1 MLNNREAFY
10 VRKNLFRWLMQ
21 RGSHKRHGIRNE
33 SGARNSRKRK
43 RLRRRKDIPRW
54 CRKSCNS
61 PSHKLARAKKR
72 EEGDATCKGDGDR
85 FYRLDIMFTTRNAP
99 ATPCRQ
105 TGPDVSCWE
114 LVRFTSGDKN
124 RLPGLAFSFN
134 WGVKRSARSRLRY

>member
-1 MLNNREAFY
+1 MKVGRVILEKEEATKERYPQVVSVEKLRFSEPQAGT
-10 VRKNLFRWLMQ
+10 RCEK
-21 RGSHKRHGIRNE
+21 
-33 SGARNSRKRK
+33 A
-43 RLRRRKDIPRW
+43 RRR
-54 CRKSCNS
+54 
-61 PSHKLARAKKR
+61 
-72 EEGDATCKGDGDR
+72 DATCKGDGDR

-134 WGVKRSARSRLRY
+134 RGVKKARSIETSLLDV